1 MAILDRPLFKKKLN
15 KDQLRQ
21 YGIPAFANGGFIEI
35 TPGLSQAMLGDATA
49 LSGLVRS
56 PEQILEQDYGSL
68 GKFLAGEKGVEA
80 AKKKSTEEILALENA
95 LKLEE
100 ERKRK
105 LKADADALR
114 SIREEKKK
122 EQEKKN
128 EEDVTEPE
136 GDLTDPKTDD
146 EKNQIEKLQS
156 LEELVKEKSAIYK
169 NLIGDPKEMLRQQGF
184 LQLAQ
189 FGLNLA
195 SAKGGNFA
203 EKIANSAKDPL
214 QTFAALGQQA
224 MKDERAIDLLAIESA
239 EADIAREKKFQQE
252 QVLKS
257 FDKDTIDKYAD
268 IIKKANPDANEQ
280 EINQKTLNLL
290 EGKSGKTDDEIK
302 NDLFEELVSTSATLA
317 TLDPR
322 TPEYLSTYNSI
333 RNIVFGEDAA
343 DDTLAVGTIIENDA
357 GTKLRWDGTKFVP
370 VEEEDK
376 KD

>member
-1 MAILDRPLFKKKLN
+1 
-15 KDQLRQ
+15 
-21 YGIPAFANGGFIEI
+21 
-35 TPGLSQAMLGDATA
+35 
-49 LSGLVRS
+49 
-56 PEQILEQDYGSL
+56 
-68 GKFLAGEKGVEA
+68 
-80 AKKKSTEEILALENA
+80 
-95 LKLEE
+95 
-100 ERKRK
+100 
-105 LKADADALR
+105 
-114 SIREEKKK
+114 
-122 EQEKKN
+122 
-128 EEDVTEPE
+128 
-136 GDLTDPKTDD
+136 
-146 EKNQIEKLQS
+146 
-156 LEELVKEKSAIYK
+156 
-169 NLIGDPKEMLRQQGF
+169 MLRQQGF

-370 VEEEDK
+370 VED
-376 KD
+376 

>member
-1 MAILDRPLFKKKLN
+1 MAILDRPLFKKKLSKN
-15 KDQLRQ
+15 QLRQ

-35 TPGLSQAMLGDATA
+35 TPGRSQAMLGDATA
-49 LSGLVRS
+49 LSSLVRS
-56 PEQILEQDYGSL
+56 PEQILEQDYGSV
-68 GKFLAGEKGVEA
+68 GKFLAGERGVEA

-114 SIREEKKK
+114 SVREEKKK

-128 EEDVTEPE
+128 EEDVPKPE
-136 GDLTDPKTDD
+136 GDLTDPDD
-146 EKNQIEKLQS
+146 AGDKERAKLQS

-195 SAKGGNFA
+195 AAKGGNFA

-239 EADIAREKKFQQE
+239 EADIARDKKFQQE

-268 IIKKANPDANEQ
+268 IIKKASPDATEQ

-370 VEEEDK
+370 VED
-376 KD
+376 

>member
-1 MAILDRPLFKKKLN
+1 MAILDRPLFKKRLS

-21 YGIPAFANGGFIEI
+21 YGIPAFANGGIVGMG
-35 TPGLSQAMLGDATA
+35 PGQSRAMTGGTMLASVPRVKTA
-49 LSGLVRS
+49 DELMEER
-56 PEQILEQDYGSL
+56 YGSAQ
-68 GKFLAGEKGVEA
+68 KFLMGQFFKD
-80 AKKKSTEEILALENA
+80 KALEDEKEA
-95 LKLEE
+95 ERLLIKAAADEKERLE
-100 ERKRK
+100 K
-105 LKADADALR
+105 LKADAEAMR
-114 SIREEKKK
+114 IVREKNK

-128 EEDVTEPE
+128 EEDVPKPE
-136 GDLTDPKTDD
+136 GDLTDPDD
-146 EKNQIEKLQS
+146 AGDKERAKLQS

-239 EADIAREKKFQQE
+239 EADIARDKKFQQE
-252 QVLKS
+252 QVLKN
-257 FDKDTIDKYAD
+257 FDKDTIDKYAE

-280 EINQKTLNLL
+280 EINQRTLNLL
-290 EGKSGKTDDEIK
+290 EGKSGKTDNEIK

-317 TLDPR
+317 MLDPK
-322 TPEYLSTYNSI
+322 TPEYLETYNSI
-333 RNIVFGEDAA
+333 RNIVFGEGAT
-343 DDTLAVGTIIENDA
+343 DDTIAVGTIIQNDA
-357 GTKLRWDGTKFVP
+357 GTKLRWDGKKFVP

>member
-1 MAILDRPLFKKKLN
+1 MAILDRPLFKKKLSKN
-15 KDQLRQ
+15 QLRQ
-21 YGIPAFANGGFIEI
+21 YGIPAFANGGFIEV
-35 TPGLSQAMLGDATA
+35 TPGLSQAMLGSPTA
-49 LSGLVRS
+49 LSNLVRS
-56 PEQILEQDYGSL
+56 PEQILEQDYGRIYPIIA
-68 GKFLAGEKGVEA
+68 GKRGIEK
-80 AKKKSTEEILALENA
+80 AKRESTEDILALENA

-114 SIREEKKK
+114 SVREEKKK

-128 EEDVTEPE
+128 EEDVPKPK
-136 GDLTDPKTDD
+136 GDLTDPDD
-146 EKNQIEKLQS
+146 AGDKEREKLQS

-333 RNIVFGEDAA
+333 KNIVFGEDDTMKVGELFQ
-343 DDTLAVGTIIENDA
+343 DDKGDTY
-357 GTKLRWDGTKFVP
+357 RFDGKELVLVTP
-370 VEEEDK
+370 EK

>member
-1 MAILDRPLFKKKLN
+1 MAILDRPLFKKKLSKN
-15 KDQLRQ
+15 QLRQ

-35 TPGLSQAMLGDATA
+35 TPGRSQAMLGDATA
-49 LSGLVRS
+49 LSSLVRS
-56 PEQILEQDYGSL
+56 PEQILEQDYGSV
-68 GKFLAGEKGVEA
+68 GKFLAGERGVEA

-114 SIREEKKK
+114 SVREEKKK

-128 EEDVTEPE
+128 EEDVPKPE
-136 GDLTDPKTDD
+136 GDLTDPDD
-146 EKNQIEKLQS
+146 AGDKERAKLQS

-203 EKIANSAKDPL
+203 EKVANSAKDPL

-239 EADIAREKKFQQE
+239 EADIARDKKFQQE
-252 QVLKS
+252 QVLKN
-257 FDKDTIDKYAD
+257 FDKDTIDKYAE

-280 EINQKTLNLL
+280 EINQRTLNLL

-322 TPEYLSTYNSI
+322 TPEYLETYNSI
-333 RNIVFGEDAA
+333 RNLVFGEDDTMKVGELFQ
-343 DDTLAVGTIIENDA
+343 DDKGDTY
-357 GTKLRWDGTKFVP
+357 RFDGKELVLVTP
-370 VEEEDK
+370 EK

>member
-1 MAILDRPLFKKKLN
+1 MAILDRPLFKKRLS

-21 YGIPAFANGGFIEI
+21 YGIPAFANGGIVGMG
-35 TPGLSQAMLGDATA
+35 PGQSRAMTGGTMLASVPRVKTADELLEESQ
-49 LSGLVRS
+49 
-56 PEQILEQDYGSL
+56 GSV
-68 GKFLAGEKGVEA
+68 GKFLVGQRFKDA
-80 AKKKSTEEILALENA
+80 ALEKEKEA
-95 LKLEE
+95 ERLLLQAAASEKERLEKEKVDREASAKL
-100 ERKRK
+100 RKN
-105 LKADADALR
+105 
-114 SIREEKKK
+114 K
-122 EQEKKN
+122 EEKKN
-128 EEDVTEPE
+128 EEEDVPKPE
-136 GDLTDPKTDD
+136 GDLTDPDD
-146 EKNQIEKLQS
+146 AGDKERAKLQS

-203 EKIANSAKDPL
+203 EKVANSAKAPL

-239 EADIAREKKFQQE
+239 EADIARDKKFQQE
-252 QVLKS
+252 QVLKN
-257 FDKDTIDKYAD
+257 FDKDTIDKYAE

-280 EINQKTLNLL
+280 EINQRTLNLL
-290 EGKSGKTDDEIK
+290 EGKSGKTDNEIK

-317 TLDPR
+317 MLDPK
-322 TPEYLSTYNSI
+322 TPEYLETYNSI
-333 RNIVFGEDAA
+333 RNIVFGEGAT
-343 DDTLAVGTIIENDA
+343 DDTIAVGTIIQNDA
-357 GTKLRWDGTKFVP
+357 GTKLRWDGKKFVP

>member
-1 MAILDRPLFKKKLN
+1 MAILDRPLFKKRLS

-35 TPGLSQAMLGDATA
+35 NPGLSQAMLGDATA
-49 LSGLVRS
+49 LSNLVRS
-56 PEQILEQDYGSL
+56 PQQILEQDYGSV
-68 GKFLAGEKGVEA
+68 GQFIAGERGKEA

-95 LKLEE
+95 LKLEA
-100 ERKRK
+100 ERKKK
-105 LKADADALR
+105 LKADAEAMR
-114 SIREEKKK
+114 MVREKNK

-128 EEDVTEPE
+128 EEDVPKPE
-136 GDLTDPKTDD
+136 GDLTDPDD
-146 EKNQIEKLQS
+146 AGDKERAKLQS

-203 EKIANSAKDPL
+203 EKVANSAKDPL

-239 EADIAREKKFQQE
+239 EADIARDKKFQQE
-252 QVLKS
+252 QVLKN
-257 FDKDTIDKYAD
+257 FDKDTIDKYAE

-280 EINQKTLNLL
+280 EINQRTLNLL
-290 EGKSGKTDDEIK
+290 EGKSDKTDDEIK

-322 TPEYLSTYNSI
+322 TPEYLETYNSI
-333 RNIVFGEDAA
+333 RNIVFGEGPT
-343 DDTLAVGTIIENDA
+343 DDTIAVGTIIQNDA
-357 GTKLRWDGTKFVP
+357 GTKLRWDGKKFVP

>member
-1 MAILDRPLFKKKLN
+1 MAILDRPLFKKRLS

-21 YGIPAFANGGFIEI
+21 YGIPAFANGGFIEV

-49 LSGLVRS
+49 LSSLVRS
-56 PEQILEQDYGSL
+56 PEQILEQDYGSV
-68 GKFLAGEKGVEA
+68 GKFLAGERGVEA
-80 AKKKSTEEILALENA
+80 ARKKSTEEILALENA

-105 LKADADALR
+105 LKADAEAMR
-114 SIREEKKK
+114 IVREKNK

-128 EEDVTEPE
+128 EEDVPKPE
-136 GDLTDPKTDD
+136 GDLTDPDD
-146 EKNQIEKLQS
+146 AGDKERAKLQS

-203 EKIANSAKDPL
+203 EKVANSAKDPL

-239 EADIAREKKFQQE
+239 EADIARDKKFQQE

-333 RNIVFGEDAA
+333 KNIVFGEDAT
-343 DDTLAVGTIIENDA
+343 DDTLAVGTVIENDA

-370 VEEEDK
+370 VED
-376 KD
+376 

>member
-21 YGIPAFANGGFIEI
+21 YGIPAFANGGFIEV
-35 TPGLSQAMLGDATA
+35 TPGLSQAMLGSPTA
-49 LSGLVRS
+49 LSNLVRS

-128 EEDVTEPE
+128 EEDVPKPK
-136 GDLTDPKTDD
+136 GDLTDPDD
-146 EKNQIEKLQS
+146 AGDKEREKLQS

-280 EINQKTLNLL
+280 EINQKTLSLL

-333 RNIVFGEDAA
+333 KNIVFGED
-343 DDTLAVGTIIENDA
+343 DTMKVGALFQDEKGDTY
-357 GTKLRWDGTKFVP
+357 RFDGKELVLVTP
-370 VEEEDK
+370 EK

>member
-1 MAILDRPLFKKKLN
+1 MAILDRPLFKKKLSKN
-15 KDQLRQ
+15 QLRQ
-21 YGIPAFANGGFIEI
+21 YGIHAFANGGFIEV
-35 TPGLSQAMLGDATA
+35 TPGLSQAMLGSPTA
-49 LSGLVRS
+49 LSTLVRS

-68 GKFLAGEKGVEA
+68 GKFIAGEKGIEA
-80 AKKKSTEEILALENA
+80 AKRQSTEEILAVENA

-105 LKADADALR
+105 LKADAEALR
-114 SIREEKKK
+114 SVREKEK
-122 EQEKKN
+122 EQEEKN
-128 EEDVTEPE
+128 KEDVPKPK
-136 GDLTDPKTDD
+136 GDLTDLKTDD
-146 EKNQIEKLQS
+146 EEDQTQKLLN

-252 QVLKS
+252 QVLKA

-268 IIKKANPDANEQ
+268 IIKKANPDATEQ

-290 EGKSGKTDDEIK
+290 EGKSDKSDTEIK

-333 RNIVFGEDAA
+333 KNIVFGED
-343 DDTLAVGTIIENDA
+343 DTMKVGQLFQDEKGDTY
-357 GTKLRWDGTKFVP
+357 RFDGKELVLVTP
-370 VEEEDK
+370 EK

>member
-1 MAILDRPLFKKKLN
+1 MK
-15 KDQLRQ
+15 
-21 YGIPAFANGGFIEI
+21 
-35 TPGLSQAMLGDATA
+35 M
-49 LSGLVRS
+49 VR
-56 PEQILEQDYGSL
+56 
-68 GKFLAGEKGVEA
+68 EK
-80 AKKKSTEEILALENA
+80 N
-95 LKLEE
+95 
-100 ERKRK
+100 
-105 LKADADALR
+105 
-114 SIREEKKK
+114 K

-128 EEDVTEPE
+128 EEDVPKPE
-136 GDLTDPKTDD
+136 GDLTDPDD
-146 EKNQIEKLQS
+146 AGDKERAKLQS

-184 LQLAQ
+184 LHLAQ

-239 EADIAREKKFQQE
+239 EADIARDKKFQQE

-317 TLDPR
+317 NLDPR
-322 TPEYLSTYNSI
+322 TPEYLITYNSI
-333 RNIVFGEDAA
+333 KNIVFGED
-343 DDTLAVGTIIENDA
+343 DTMKVGELFQDEKGDTY
-357 GTKLRWDGTKFVP
+357 RFDGKELVLVTP
-370 VEEEDK
+370 EK

>member
-333 RNIVFGEDAA
+333 KNIVFGEDDTMKVGELFQ
-343 DDTLAVGTIIENDA
+343 DDKGDTY
-357 GTKLRWDGTKFVP
+357 RFDGKELVLVTP
-370 VEEEDK
+370 EK